1 MSVHYVGTLADG
13 TTFISTIDKEEPF
26 TFKIGQLVDVC
37 KDGGILK
44 RVVKKGEQ
52 TGQPGD
58 LDEVIVSY
66 VVMLVD
72 SVTITDSQE
81 GVEFYLKDDAFGDEV
96 ASLPNAHPRVTPDSV
111 LHVSLELVSFK
122 HVVHITDDVKVVK
135 KILKVGEGSLTANE
149 GASVTVRFTG
159 MLEDGT
165 IFEIK
170 DYDGETLSCFIT
182 DEGCILRV
190 D

>member
-1 MSVHYVGTLADG
+1 MIILNDVVFYIIWWDVSLFTLPPHSRYG
-13 TTFISTIDKEEPF
+13 LISWF
-26 TFKIGQLVDVC
+26 TVVDVC

-52 TGQPGD
+52 TWQPGD

-81 GVEFYLKDDAFGDEV
+81 GVEFYLKDDDA
-96 ASLPNAHPRVTPDSV
+96 
-111 LHVSLELVSFK
+111 
-122 HVVHITDDVKVVK
+122 KVVK

-159 MLEDGT
+159 MLEDAT

-170 DYDGETLSCFIT
+170 DYDGETLLCFIT
-182 DEGCILRV
+182 DEEQVINGLDRAAATMKNEEHAILTISHEYGY
-190 D
+190 